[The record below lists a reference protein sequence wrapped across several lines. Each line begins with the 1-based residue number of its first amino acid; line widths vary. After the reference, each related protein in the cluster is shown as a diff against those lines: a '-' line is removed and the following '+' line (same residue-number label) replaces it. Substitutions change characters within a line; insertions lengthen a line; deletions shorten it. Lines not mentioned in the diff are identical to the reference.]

1 MEPPKTVMI
10 DTTAAGQLKEEQ
22 EKKALDIKEKT
33 EAKRSASLKLV
44 LMLVGTMRVVSKQ
57 FRVHLLKGMLLQDEY
72 FKTKGT
78 SVISK

>member
-1 MEPPKTVMI
+1 MDK
-10 DTTAAGQLKEEQ
+10 KES
-22 EKKALDIKEKT
+22 

-78 SVISK
+78 SVIAK